1 MKQRVGTSQRG
12 GSEPTTSQRGGS
24 EPTTRQRGGSFE
36 NGLTTGDELMFY
48 FFIPFSVLGLILIG
62 FALAYYVHNMNPDI
76 EKTTVWKYYG
86 IFLGIFA
93 IFYLLPLFLL

>member
-1 MKQRVGTSQRG
+1 MKQRVGTR
-12 GSEPTTSQRGGS
+12 QRGGS

-36 NGLTTGDELMFY
+36 NGLTTSDELMFY
-48 FFIPFSVLGLILIG
+48 FLIPFSVLGLVLIG

-76 EKTTVWKYYG
+76 EKITVWKYYG

-93 IFYLLPLFLL
+93 ILYLLPLLLL